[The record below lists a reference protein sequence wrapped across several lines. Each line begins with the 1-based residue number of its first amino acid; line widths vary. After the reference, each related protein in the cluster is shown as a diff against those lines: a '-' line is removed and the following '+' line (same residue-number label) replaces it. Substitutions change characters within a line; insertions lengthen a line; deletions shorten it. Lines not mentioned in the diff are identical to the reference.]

1 MNSLCIVT
9 DQTAQFT
16 KLNFT
21 GREHVFT
28 LPLLFQ
34 LEGKIYPQD
43 SFPLTNLPS
52 SANPVSSPKLIM
64 PSLGELRNFFITLS
78 EKYNEIVCI
87 FLSNALFPYC
97 AHVEQITSG
106 LFSNPKIQII
116 NSQSTSIGLG
126 LLVQSAAE
134 MVSLGRS
141 AFEIER
147 QIRNQIQHTYT
158 ILCTPALTYLHQ
170 NGLVDYAQAQIGEM
184 YGLYPIFGIEDG
196 HLHPIDKMRNY
207 RQALTFFQ
215 DYLDEFEQLKHIAWL
230 HKSPEN
236 VQDFKMFRDHIA
248 DNFDEEAFIE
258 KIIHTPLATLLGP
271 NAFGLIIVED

>member
-9 DQTAQFT
+9 DQTAQLT
-16 KLNFT
+16 KSNFA

-28 LPLLFQ
+28 LPLSFQ
-34 LEGKIYPQD
+34 LEGKIYTKD
-43 SFPLTNLPS
+43 GFPLVNLPP
-52 SANPVSSPKLIM
+52 SADEQTSPKLIM
-64 PSLGELRNFFITLS
+64 PSMSEIRSFFVALS

-97 AHVEQITSG
+97 SNVEKIASG
-106 LFSNPKIQII
+106 LYSNPKIQII
-116 NSQSTSIGLG
+116 DSHTTSIGLG

-158 ILCTPALTYLHQ
+158 ILCTPSLTYLFQ
-170 NGLVDYAQAQIGEM
+170 NGLVDYAQAQIGEL
-184 YGLYPIFGIEDG
+184 YGLYPIFGIEDER
-196 HLHPIDKMRNY
+196 LHPIDKMRNY

-215 DYLDEFEQLKHIAWL
+215 DYLDEFEQLKQIAWL

-236 VQDFKMFRDHIA
+236 SQDFKMFRDHITN
-248 DNFDEEAFIE
+248 NFDEETFIE
-258 KIIHTPLATLLGP
+258 KNIHAPLATLLGP
-271 NAFGLIIVED
+271 NVFGLIIVEE

>member
-9 DQTAQFT
+9 DPTALFT
-16 KLNFT
+16 NSNFL

-28 LPLLFQ
+28 LPLSFQ
-34 LEGKIYPQD
+34 LEGKVYTKEN
-43 SFPLTNLPS
+43 FPLSNLPC
-52 SANPVSSPKLIM
+52 SADAQSSPKLIM
-64 PSLGELRNFFITLS
+64 PSMSEIRSFFVALS
-78 EKYNEIVCI
+78 EKYNEIICI

-97 AHVEQITSG
+97 SQVEQIASG
-106 LFSNPKIQII
+106 IYSNPKIQII
-116 NSQSTSIGLG
+116 NSQTTSIGLG

-134 MVSLGRS
+134 MVSQGCS
-141 AFEIER
+141 SFEIER

-158 ILCTPALTYLHQ
+158 IFCTPAMTYLFQ

-230 HKSPEN
+230 HGSPEN
-236 VQDFKMFRDHIA
+236 SQDFKMFRDHIA
-248 DNFDEEAFIE
+248 DNFDEEAFME
-258 KIIHTPLATLLGP
+258 KNIHAPLATLLGP
-271 NAFGLIIVED
+271 NVFGLIIVEE